1 MGQDGRVATSDL
13 PPGPPPPPPPPPQ
26 GGGWVPPGPPQ
37 DPQPQADDGVI
48 ALLGDLSIFVIPVIG
63 GLVVYLVAGQT
74 RPWLRQQSV
83 SILNFQITMA
93 IASLV
98 SAILILVLIGLVLL
112 LAVAIVSAVFAIIAA
127 VNHGQSRPYNY
138 PLAIPFVH

>member
-1 MGQDGRVATSDL
+1 MV
-13 PPGPPPPPPPPPQ
+13 
-26 GGGWVPPGPPQ
+26 
-37 DPQPQADDGVI
+37 
-48 ALLGDLSIFVIPVIG
+48 PVIG
-63 GLVVYLVAGQT
+63 GLIVYLVAGQT
-74 RPWLRQQSV
+74 RPWLRQQSA

-93 IASLV
+93 IASVV